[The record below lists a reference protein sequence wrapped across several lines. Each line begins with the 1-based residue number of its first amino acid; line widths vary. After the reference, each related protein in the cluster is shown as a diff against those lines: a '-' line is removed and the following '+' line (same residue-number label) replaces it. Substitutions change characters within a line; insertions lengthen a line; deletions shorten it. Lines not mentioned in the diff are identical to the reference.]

1 MSNISPIL
9 EIQGLEAS
17 INDRPVIKGLN
28 LIVNPGEIH
37 AVMGKMVQGKVH
49 FQKSLQVI
57 LLTELLQG
65 IFFLMENLF
74 LIQNQKKDHK
84 KAYF

>member
-37 AVMGKMVQGKVH
+37 AVMGKNGSGKSTFSKIVAGH
-49 FQKSLQVI
+49 SAYRVTAGNI
-57 LLTELLQG
+57 L
-65 IFFLMENLF
+65 LMENLF